1 MRRLWLAGVLWAP
14 LGLAQPVPG
23 ADAVVFVRVIGDL
36 RIESREAF
44 RPAVER
50 KDVELAT
57 GSGFVVSASGLIL
70 TNHHVIAAPTA
81 ARLADADSEVFTSIS
96 RIEAVVGV
104 GGTPLPAVVVASDP
118 VLDLALLSVTSGE
131 LPYIAFGD
139 SDAARPGEPARVLGF
154 PFGRQVEIAR
164 RGGLPSVT
172 VSAGRV
178 AASRADDS
186 GETRFLQT
194 DATINPGS
202 SGGPMLD
209 ADGYAIGVVRLKLAR
224 GEGAGFAIPINQV
237 KDFLEANGYLGQLPA
252 RRLRP
257 LPAQTLDFKG
267 LRLEAPERIDDDS
280 RSRLRLRGGSRLEE
294 GELIVDRIATAW
306 KPAQLEEVLLDGGF
320 DGFPLDR
327 RPGWTAELPA
337 GKKLLFGSATGT
349 RDGVS
354 LRVEYALLSLGKE
367 AIVAR
372 FVARPDQVAFNLSVV
387 RRALASLEAEPLL
400 REEITAPPTIEFQS
414 ATLGNPWAP
423 AVLVPTRFVRDETES
438 ATCPTPAA
446 STLSTSPPGDFTVVL
461 RVAFFLRPDALVEEA
476 LQRCAAE
483 TESTRFGVVY
493 RNASLLVRSD
503 DGLLRYEAEAPAAK
517 WPLVQKLAQAWLA
530 RAGRS

>member
-1 MRRLWLAGVLWAP
+1 MRRLLLAVWAP
-14 LGLAQPVPG
+14 LAAAQPVPG
-23 ADAVVFVRVIGDL
+23 ADAVAFVRVIGDL

-44 RPAVER
+44 RPPVER

-57 GSGFVVSASGLIL
+57 GSGFLVTPSGLIL

-81 ARLADADSEVFTSIS
+81 ARLADPDSEVHTTIR
-96 RIEAVVGV
+96 RIEAVVGA
-104 GGTPLPAVVVASDP
+104 GGTPLPAVVVAFDP

-131 LPYIAFGD
+131 LPYLAFGD
-139 SDAARPGEPARVLGF
+139 SDAAHPGEPTRVLGF

-164 RGGLPSVT
+164 RGQALPSVT

-178 AASRADDS
+178 AANRADDQ

-280 RSRLRLRGGSRLEE
+280 RSRLKLRGGSRLEE
-294 GELIVDRIATAW
+294 GELIVDRVATAW
-306 KPAQLEEVLLDGGF
+306 KPAQLEEVLLEGGF
-320 DGFPLDR
+320 DGFALER
-327 RPGWTAELPA
+327 RPAWTAELPA

-349 RDGVS
+349 RDGVP
-354 LRVEYALLSLGKE
+354 LRVEYALASLGKE

-372 FVARPDQVAFNLSVV
+372 FIARPDQVAFNLSVV

-400 REEITAPPTIEFQS
+400 RQEVTAPPAIELES
-414 ATLGNPWAP
+414 ATLKNPWAP
-423 AVLVPTRFVRDETES
+423 PVPVPARFVRDETES
-438 ATCPTPAA
+438 AACPTQAV
-446 STLSTSPPGDFTVVL
+446 STLSTSPAGDFTVVL
-461 RVAFFLRPDALVEEA
+461 RVGFFLRPDALVEEA

-503 DGLLRYEAEAPAAK
+503 DGLVRFEAETPAAK
-517 WPLVQKLAQAWLA
+517 WPLVEKLVRAWLA
-530 RAGRS
+530 RAAVR

>member
-1 MRRLWLAGVLWAP
+1 
-14 LGLAQPVPG
+14 
-23 ADAVVFVRVIGDL
+23 
-36 RIESREAF
+36 
-44 RPAVER
+44 
-50 KDVELAT
+50 
-57 GSGFVVSASGLIL
+57 LIL
-70 TNHHVIAAPTA
+70 TNNHVIAPPSAS
-81 ARLADADSEVFTSIS
+81 RLANADSEVHTQIR

-104 GGTPLPAVVVASDP
+104 GGAPLQAIVVASDP
-118 VLDLALLSVTSGE
+118 GLDLALLSVTSAE
-131 LPYIAFGD
+131 LPYVAFGD

-154 PFGRQVEIAR
+154 PFGNQVEIAK
-164 RGGLPSVT
+164 RGPGAPSVT

-178 AASRADDS
+178 AASRSDDQ

-280 RSRLRLRGGSRLEE
+280 RSRLRLRGGTRLEE
-294 GELIVDRIATAW
+294 GELIVDRVATAW
-306 KPAQLEEVLLDGGF
+306 KSAQLQEALLAGGF
-320 DGFPLDR
+320 DGFPLDER
-327 RPGWTAELPA
+327 AGWTADQPA
-337 GKKLLFGSATGT
+337 GKRALFGSATGT
-349 RDGVS
+349 RDGLP
-354 LRVEYALLSLGKE
+354 LRVEYAIASIGKE

-372 FVARPDQVAFNLSVV
+372 FVGRPDQVAFNLSVV

-400 REEITAPPTIEFQS
+400 REEVVTAPAVELES
-414 ATLGNPWAP
+414 ATLSNPWAP
-423 AVLVPTRFVRDETES
+423 AVAVPARFVRDETES
-438 ATCPTPAA
+438 AACATPAA
-446 STLSTSPPGDFTVVL
+446 STLSTSPPADFTVAL
-461 RVAFFLRPDALVEEA
+461 RVAFFLRPDAQVEEA
-476 LQRCAAE
+476 LQRCAAA
-483 TESTRFGVVY
+483 TESARFGVVY
-493 RNASLLVRSD
+493 RNASFLVRSD

-517 WPLVQKLAQAWLA
+517 WPLVEKLVRAWLA
-530 RAGRS
+530 RAAVR